1 MSGAMPWRT
10 EAIGDLSGKVAVVT
24 GGNAGLG
31 LSTVH
36 QLMAHGAHV
45 VVSSRD
51 VERGQGAV
59 DGLGP
64 LQGTAEVLRLDLAD
78 LSSVEEFAATVTAR
92 HAGLDLLVNNAGIM
106 MVPPGETTD
115 GFELQIGTNHFGHFA
130 LTGRLM
136 GLIRSTP
143 GARVVSVS
151 SLAHTSGQI
160 DVGNVDHIHEVAAKY
175 SKTKAYGNSK
185 LANLLFAY
193 ELQRRFATHNIDAI
207 SVAAHPGVSSTGL
220 GEHLIPDRLQPF
232 VRPVFELVT
241 QPPDAGALP
250 TLRAATDPNAWGGQ
264 FFGPSSLGE
273 SRGAPVVVAST
284 DASYDAATA
293 AALWEASQRLTGVTY
308 L

>member
-1 MSGAMPWRT
+1 MAATTWST
-10 EAIGDLSGKVAVVT
+10 SDIGDLNGKVAVVT

-36 QLMAHGAHV
+36 QLMKHGAHV
-45 VVSSRD
+45 VVASRN

-59 DGLGP
+59 DSLGAQP
-64 LQGTAEVLRLDLAD
+64 GTAEVLRLDLAD
-78 LSSVEEFAATVTAR
+78 LSSVEEFAGNVIAR
-92 HAGLDLLVNNAGIM
+92 HTRLDLLINNAGIM

-136 GLIRSTP
+136 DLIRSTE

-160 DVGNVDHIHEVAAKY
+160 DVDNVDSIHEVAAKY

-193 ELQRRFATHNIDAI
+193 ELQRRLAAHNVEAI

-220 GEHLIPDRLQPF
+220 GEHLIADRLKPF
-232 VRPVFELVT
+232 VRPVLQLIT
-241 QPPDAGALP
+241 QRPDAGALP
-250 TLRAATDPNAWGGQ
+250 TLRAATDFNAWGGQ
-264 FFGPSSLGE
+264 FFGPASLGQ

-284 DASYDAATA
+284 DASYDAETA
-293 AALWEASQRLTGVTY
+293 GQLWEASQRLTGVSY

>member
-1 MSGAMPWRT
+1 MPATTTWR
-10 EAIGDLSGKVAVVT
+10 ASDIGDLGGKVAVVT

-36 QLMAHGAHV
+36 QLMSHGAHV
-45 VVSSRD
+45 VVSSRN
-51 VERGQGAV
+51 VERGQHAV

-64 LQGTAEVLRLDLAD
+64 LRGTAEVLRLDLAD
-78 LSSVEEFAATVTAR
+78 LSSVEEFAGNVIAR
-92 HAGLDLLVNNAGIM
+92 HTRLDLLINNAGIM

-115 GFELQIGTNHFGHFA
+115 GFEVQIGTNHFGHFA

-136 GLIRSTP
+136 DLIRSTE

-151 SLAHTSGQI
+151 SLAHASGQI
-160 DVGNVDHIHEVAAKY
+160 DIDNVDRVHEVASKY

-193 ELQRRFATHNIDAI
+193 ELQRRFAAHNIDAI

-220 GEHLIPDRLQPF
+220 SDHLIPDRLRPF
-232 VRPVFELVT
+232 VRPVFELIT

-264 FFGPSSLGE
+264 FFGPASLGQ

-293 AALWEASQRLTGVTY
+293 AKFWDSSQRLTGVTY

>member
-1 MSGAMPWRT
+1 MAAQSWST
-10 EAIGDLSGKVAVVT
+10 SDIGDLDGKVAVVT

-36 QLMAHGAHV
+36 QLIKHGAHV
-45 VVSSRD
+45 VVASRN

-59 DGLGP
+59 DSLGAQP
-64 LQGTAEVLRLDLAD
+64 GTAEVLRLDLAD
-78 LSSVEEFAATVTAR
+78 LSSVEEFADNVIAR
-92 HAGLDLLVNNAGIM
+92 HTRLDLLINNAGIM
-106 MVPPGETTD
+106 MVPPGETID
-115 GFELQIGTNHFGHFA
+115 GFEQQIGINHFGHFA
-130 LTGRLM
+130 LTGRLID
-136 GLIRSTP
+136 LIRSTD

-151 SLAHTSGQI
+151 SLAHTSGRI
-160 DVGNVDHIHEVAAKY
+160 DVDNVDSIHEVAANY

-193 ELQRRFATHNIDAI
+193 ELQRRLAAHNVEAI

-220 GEHLIPDRLQPF
+220 GDHLIPDRFKPLA
-232 VRPVFELVT
+232 RPVFELIT

-264 FFGPSSLGE
+264 FFGPASLGQ
-273 SRGAPVVVAST
+273 SRGAPVVVASS

-293 AALWEASQRLTGVTY
+293 AKLWESSQRLTGVNY